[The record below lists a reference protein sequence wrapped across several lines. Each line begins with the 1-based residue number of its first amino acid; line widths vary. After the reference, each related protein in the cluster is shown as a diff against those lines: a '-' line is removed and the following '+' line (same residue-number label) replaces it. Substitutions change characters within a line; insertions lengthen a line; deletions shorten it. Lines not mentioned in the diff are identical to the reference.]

1 MAENN
6 DTKKCPFC
14 GEEIKAI
21 AKKCKHCGEFLEEVS
36 HDIQGNTT
44 IKQNNTGKY
53 IGICCTV
60 IFILLLLLG
69 IFVPENTDTNSSYS
83 DNSAAV
89 SNNETPGKVT
99 GKHNG
104 FGSVAVAT
112 ANYGGQIYNCL
123 ERGTGESLVEQ
134 IETFFENVS
143 ETQKPE
149 FYSMKQYNPR
159 LRFTVYDPHWAENV
173 SFMPNACLA
182 ELEFENVKN
191 DTIMGYNGD
200 TPYTIEDVDCRVSYT
215 VSEQSGKYR
224 ANIFDIFCKPNAG
237 YR

>member
-36 HDIQGNTT
+36 NNIQENPP
-44 IKQNNTGKY
+44 IKQNNTRKN
-53 IGICCTV
+53 IGIGCAV
-60 IFILLLLLG
+60 VLVLLLLIG
-69 IFVPENTDTNSSYS
+69 IFAPEDTNTTSSYS
-83 DNSAAV
+83 DNNTV
-89 SNNETPGKVT
+89 SNNDVPSKIT

-104 FGSVAVAT
+104 FGSMAVAT
-112 ANYGGQIYNCL
+112 ANYGGQMYNCL

-134 IETFFENVS
+134 IENFFENVS
-143 ETQKPE
+143 ENKKPE

-159 LRFTVYDPHWAENV
+159 LKFTVYNPHWAENV

-182 ELEFENVKN
+182 ELQFQNVKS

-200 TPYTIEDVDCRVSYT
+200 IPYTIEDVDCRVSYT